1 VDAINRRRIE
11 AMLKTTKWDIR
22 EELKTREDVL
32 YYLEAALEEDDA
44 EFFLAAL
51 GDAARSEGMAQIARE
66 TGVTREGLY
75 TSLSAGGN
83 PSLVTIMKVLQVF
96 GFRLRVEQR
105 ATA

>member
-1 VDAINRRRIE
+1 
-11 AMLKTTKWDIR
+11 MLKTAKWDIR

-44 EFFLAAL
+44 EFFLKAL

-66 TGVTREGLY
+66 AGVTREGLY
-75 TSLSAGGN
+75 TSLSVGGN

>member
-1 VDAINRRRIE
+1 MEI
-11 AMLKTTKWDIR
+11 MLETTKWDIG

-44 EFFLAAL
+44 EFFLKAL

-75 TSLSAGGN
+75 TSLSTGGN
-83 PSLVTIMKVLQVF
+83 PSLVTIMKVLQVL

>member
-1 VDAINRRRIE
+1 ME
-11 AMLKTTKWDIR
+11 TMLKTTRWDIR

-44 EFFLAAL
+44 EFFLTAL

-66 TGVTREGLY
+66 IGVTREGLY

-83 PSLVTIMKVLQVF
+83 PSLVTIMKVLQAL
-96 GFRLRVEQR
+96 GFRLRIEQR
-105 ATA
+105 VIA

>member
-1 VDAINRRRIE
+1 
-11 AMLKTTKWDIR
+11 MLTTTKWDIR
-22 EELKTREDVL
+22 KGLKTREDVL

-44 EFFLAAL
+44 EFFLTAL

-83 PSLVTIMKVLQVF
+83 PSLVTIMKILHAL
-96 GFRLRVEQR
+96 GFRFRLEQR